1 MTSGYIHRNDLTSSH
16 PPFIASSRGLVQR
29 TWQVNKP
36 AGATP
41 DDNGYIFVKAGSL
54 FKDTD
59 DNPIGI
65 VYEDVDVTYG
75 EKQGSIVEAGRVWAD
90 RLDSTVFTTEVKTA
104 LTAKGLYFDTYPDV
118 GRP

>member
-1 MTSGYIHRNDLTSSH
+1 MTSGYINRQDLTSSH
-16 PPFIASSRGLVQR
+16 PPFIASDKITQR
-29 TWQVNKP
+29 TWQINKP

-41 DDNGYIFVKAGSL
+41 DANGKIFVKAGSL
-54 FKDTD
+54 FTD
-59 DNPIGI
+59 ADSNPIGI

-75 EKQGSIVEAGRVWAD
+75 EKQGSIVEAGRVWTE
-90 RLDSTVFTTEVKTA
+90 RLDSAVFTEEVKTA